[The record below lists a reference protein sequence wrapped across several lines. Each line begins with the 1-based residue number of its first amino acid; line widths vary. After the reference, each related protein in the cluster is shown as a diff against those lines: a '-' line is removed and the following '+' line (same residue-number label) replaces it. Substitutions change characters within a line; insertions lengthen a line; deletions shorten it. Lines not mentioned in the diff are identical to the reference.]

1 MPGALIAPGWRSP
14 RSSCASAALHV
25 LDLSAM
31 SLGLLLRPEG
41 PVGRLEIF
49 VGLVLLMLALL
60 TLGIVLTTVF
70 ARVT

>member
-1 MPGALIAPGWRSP
+1 MN
-14 RSSCASAALHV
+14 
-25 LDLSAM
+25 
-31 SLGLLLRPEG
+31 LGLLSRPEG